1 MAYTFSAVL
10 VTPADQLED
19 ANKVGLALGY
29 SDNEFTVPASS
40 DGINVTH
47 YYCHSWCN
55 EVFDQMVRGLGEGIP
70 PEADY
75 EAAGLTI
82 EQYMT
87 ALSRLIVSCRDGAD
101 PAVHVVE
108 VFAANNLV
116 SLL

>member
-1 MAYTFSAVL
+1 MSYTYSAVL
-10 VTPADQLED
+10 VTPVDQLED

-29 SDNEFTVPASS
+29 SANEFTVPASS

-70 PEADY
+70 PSADY
-75 EAAGLTI
+75 EAAGLTAG
-82 EQYMT
+82 QYMT

-101 PAVHVVE
+101 PSVHVRDVLD
-108 VFAANNLV
+108 ANGLV
-116 SLL
+116 SL

>member
-29 SDNEFTVPASS
+29 SANEFTVPASS

-47 YYCHSWCN
+47 YYCHTWAN
-55 EVFDQMVRGLGEGIP
+55 EVFDAMVKGLGEGVP
-70 PEADY
+70 PSADY
-75 EAAGLTI
+75 ETAGLTV
-82 EQYMT
+82 EQYFT

-101 PAVHVVE
+101 PAQHVAE
-108 VFAANNLV
+108 VLDANGLV
-116 SLL
+116 PL

>member
-1 MAYTFSAVL
+1 MSYTFSAVL
-10 VTPADQLED
+10 VTPADQLEA

-40 DGINVTH
+40 DGTNITH

-70 PEADY
+70 PSADY
-75 EAAGLTI
+75 EAAGLTV
-82 EQYMT
+82 EQYMM
-87 ALSRLIVSCRDGAD
+87 ALSRLIVSCKDGAD
-101 PAVHVVE
+101 PAQHVAE

-116 SLL
+116 SLS